1 MVDSLRYLKTVGDQ
15 VRRAF
20 LENKTILAFQ
30 EYMEAFFEAPR
41 VHARDAA
48 QYIRDCFDYYGTDT
62 LQRAS
67 GNVRRFKL
75 FDRPFDQV
83 AGVQEGEGGSPVV
96 AQSFEKNAIY
106 RILHSFVRA
115 GRVHKLILLH
125 GPNGS
130 AKSSIVAAMQ
140 RALEDYS
147 RKDEGALYRFN
158 WIFPNERLVKGSI
171 GFGETKLGTGGV
183 ETYAHL
189 EGEQI
194 DARLACEMKDHPL
207 FLIPRGERQ
216 RLRADHCKPSGDFQ
230 LAAGVLEG
238 ELCHKCRQIYAS
250 LLQSYNGDVLKV
262 LRHVQVERFYV
273 SRRYMIGAVTVEPQM
288 SVDADYRQVTADK
301 SHGALPGTLQALALY
316 EPYGPLV
323 SGNRGVIEFADLLK
337 RPLEH
342 YKYLL
347 GTVETGVARM
357 SHFLLHLDCALIAS
371 TNEKH
376 LSAFKEMSDFASF
389 KGRIELVRVP
399 YLRAVSEER
408 QVYEFRLPE
417 TVGKHIAPHSS
428 WVAAEWAVLTRLKK
442 PVTDRYKGDLR
453 KLVDHLTPLEKL
465 KLYDHGETPD
475 RLGGTHAKELKK
487 NLQELWKESDS
498 YPNYEGRTGASA
510 RELKTVIT
518 NAAQNPQYKCL
529 TPQAILEELSSL
541 TKDKSVYEFLQQEVV
556 DGYHDH
562 EEFVRVVENEY
573 LDVLDDEVRDAMG
586 LVSEKQYRELF
597 ERYVGHVL
605 AWTRG
610 ERVRNKVT
618 GEMERP
624 DEDLMVQTEGIVLSG
639 GEERREFRRAL
650 IAAIGA
656 HRIDHPE
663 GDIDYSQIFP
673 DLFRRLRD
681 HFFDERKRTLR
692 RNSEKMLRYL
702 RRARPAH
709 AEGSPAG
716 RVHVDR
722 DEVALRLLRPLR
734 EGRTPPADHEAIY
747 GLRTFH
753 AERAEEGEVA
763 EELRFQEDSSATS
776 RSSAPSA

>member
-1 MVDSLRYLKTVGDQ
+1 MVDSLRYLQNVGEQ
-15 VRRAF
+15 VQLSF
-20 LENKTILAFQ
+20 LRNKTILAFQ
-30 EYMEAFFEAPR
+30 EYMEVYFERPR

-48 QYIRDCFDYYGTDT
+48 QYIRDCFDFYGSETV
-62 LQRAS
+62 QRSS
-67 GNVRRFKL
+67 GPVRRFKL
-75 FDRPFDQV
+75 FDRPFDL
-83 AGVQEGEGGSPVV
+83 GPNSSQEGEGGAPVCGQEEV
-96 AQSFEKNAIY
+96 QNAIY
-106 RILHSFVRA
+106 RILSGFVRA
-115 GRVHKLILLH
+115 GRMNKLILLH

-130 AKSSIVAAMQ
+130 AKSSIVAAIQ
-140 RALEDYS
+140 RGLEDYS
-147 RKDEGALYRFN
+147 RKEEGQLYRFN
-158 WIFPNERLVKGSI
+158 WIFPSEKLVKGSI
-171 GFGETKLGTGGV
+171 GFGETKNGGPRV
-183 ETYAHL
+183 ESYAHL
-189 EGEQI
+189 EGEQV
-194 DARLACEMKDHPL
+194 DARIHCELKDHPL
-207 FLIPRGERQ
+207 FLLPRGERQ
-216 RLRADHCKPSGDFQ
+216 RVVRESTKPDDTFQ
-230 LAAGVLEG
+230 LSAGILEG
-238 ELCHKCRQIYAS
+238 ELCHKCRQIYAA

-262 LRHVQVERFYV
+262 LRHVQVERFYI
-273 SRRYMIGAVTVEPQM
+273 SRRYMAGAVTVEPQM
-288 SVDADYRQVTADK
+288 AVDADYRQVTHDR
-301 SHGALPGTLQALALY
+301 SHGALPGALQNLALF

-323 SGNRGVIEFADLLK
+323 AGNRGVIEFSDLLK

-399 YLRAVSEER
+399 YLRTVSEER
-408 QVYEFRLPE
+408 QVYDFRLPE
-417 TVGKHIAPHSS
+417 TVGKHIAPHAS

-442 PVTDRYKGDLR
+442 PVGDRYKGELR

-475 RLGGTHAKELKK
+475 RLGGSHAKELKK
-487 NLQELWKESDS
+487 HLQDLWKESDA

-518 NAAQNPQYKCL
+518 NAAQSAQYRCL
-529 TPQAILEELSSL
+529 TPQAILEELSAL

-586 LVSEKQYRELF
+586 LVSEKQYREVF

-702 RRARPAH
+702 
-709 AEGSPAG
+709 G
-716 RVHVDR
+716 
-722 DEVALRLLRPLR
+722 DERGLLTAKEVQQVESTLTGMKSRFGYCDHCAKDALLLLITKRY
-734 EGRTPPADHEAIY
+734 TD
-747 GLRTFH
+747 
-753 AERAEEGEVA
+753 
-763 EELRFQEDSSATS
+763 
-776 RSSAPSA
+776 